1 MNDQND
7 SMTYWRRL
15 LEPASA
21 ELLKEAES
29 GDFRQ
34 ASRLER
40 LRERWGGGLTAA
52 ALELVAARRSGAAK
66 FPSLPALVGDVA
78 GVEQATGFLVAQ
90 HKAARFSRLS
100 PPRIYDLCCGIGG
113 DALALA
119 AVART
124 RACDIDPLRA
134 WMCGR
139 NLEEAGLVGES
150 ACEDVESLGLEGEV
164 VHIDPS
170 RREED
175 RAGGG
180 RGRRAWS
187 YHDYRPGPEFIES
200 LLARNPDS
208 AVKLGPGVRIEE
220 LPLSENSELEFIE
233 DSGRLVQ
240 AVLWSGRLALNPGQH
255 TASLLPLGEHLSG
268 RPAPLPCSPA
278 AGPEQW
284 IAVAAPSLERA
295 GLLAGACDDHGL
307 AEMAA
312 GLGIL
317 TGASPVPEPWFKSY
331 EVLESMPWRPRKVAA
346 WLAGHDAGI
355 VDVKTRGGAV
365 NPEEARKKLRGG
377 GDSRFIVFILRLGKK
392 VVAII
397 CAPPGGRG
405 GGR

>member
-7 SMTYWRRL
+7 SMPHWRRL
-15 LEPASA
+15 LEPSSA

-40 LRERWGGGLTAA
+40 LRDRWGGGLAAA

-66 FPSLPALVGDVA
+66 FPSLPGLVGDVA

-90 HKAARFSRLS
+90 HKAARFSRLAPS
-100 PPRIYDLCCGIGG
+100 RIYDLCCGIGG

-119 AVART
+119 AVAHT
-124 RACDIDPLRA
+124 RAFDVDPLRA

-139 NLEEAGLVGES
+139 NLEEAGLAGES
-150 ACEDVESLGLEGEV
+150 CCEKVEGLALEGEV

-175 RAGGG
+175 HAGGG

-187 YHDYRPGPEFIES
+187 YRDYRPGPEFIET

-208 AVKLGPGVRIEE
+208 AVKLGPGVRIDD
-220 LPLSENSELEFIE
+220 LPLSENSELELIE

-268 RPAPLPCSPA
+268 RPAPLPCSAA

-307 AEMAA
+307 VELAA

-317 TGASPVPEPWFKSY
+317 TGASPAPEPWFKSY
-331 EVLESMPWRPRKVAA
+331 EVLEAMPWRPRKVAA
-346 WLAGHDAGI
+346 WLAGRSAGI

-365 NPEEARKKLRGG
+365 NPEEARKKLRGK
-377 GDSRFIVFILRLGKK
+377 GDSPFVVFVLRLGRK
-392 VVAII
+392 VAAVI
-397 CAPPGGRG
+397 CKAPGR
-405 GGR
+405 